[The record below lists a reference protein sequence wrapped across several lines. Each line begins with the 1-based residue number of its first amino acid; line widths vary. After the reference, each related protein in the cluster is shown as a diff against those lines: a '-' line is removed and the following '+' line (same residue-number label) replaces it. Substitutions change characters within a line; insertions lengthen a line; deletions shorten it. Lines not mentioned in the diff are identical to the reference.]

1 MTMDTA
7 VTETAV
13 LILAPMESTSQR
25 ERQIKQAKRQMS
37 KYLYIL
43 SVSERINKGFK
54 WQMRWQLLYTG
65 GLVREDLSEDKT
77 LGLRS
82 KDERRLVTWKVE
94 DCHSRQGEHCMY
106 KGPGVRQELGVFK
119 AWARGQCDWSGVG
132 DSQRAWDRA
141 DHPWATAESVCILL
155 LMGSLWRLLWLEVKA
170 FTRDHSLDQ
179 IIILWQ
185 VKYYHLTCFLGNV
198 Q

>member
-7 VTETAV
+7 VTETAI

-43 SVSERINKGFK
+43 SVSEGINEGFK
-54 WQMRWQLLYTG
+54 WQMRRQLLYTG

-82 KDERRLVTWKVE
+82 KDERRLVT
-94 DCHSRQGEHCMY
+94 
-106 KGPGVRQELGVFK
+106 
-119 AWARGQCDWSGVG
+119 
-132 DSQRAWDRA
+132 
-141 DHPWATAESVCILL
+141 
-155 LMGSLWRLLWLEVKA
+155 
-170 FTRDHSLDQ
+170 
-179 IIILWQ
+179 
-185 VKYYHLTCFLGNV
+185 
-198 Q
+198 